1 MSLLLEN
8 YNLGYRIVSLA
19 LDETAKAHLLADNLE
34 LIYVENEKIVL
45 LPDGIILSERMADIS
60 KIQRWN
66 NYDVLDILENGLV
79 SRKYNDK
86 SDDNYFFVTGGCN
99 SNCIMC
105 PSPDV
110 SRKNVSPTNVED
122 LISLAKH
129 IPSDTSH
136 LTITGGEPFLI
147 GEAIFPFIRFLK
159 ERFNRTE
166 FLFLTNGRVFAL
178 DKYLHLF
185 LDSVPTN
192 SIVAIP
198 IHGSCEQIHDAVTR
212 SDGSFKQTKHGI
224 KQLIRH
230 GVHVELRLVA
240 NKLNIKDFENIA
252 DLIIRDFHGID
263 YVSVIAMEMTGN
275 ARINQEKVW
284 VPYKETFSAI
294 AGAIRKMVEGG
305 IDVKLYNFPLCT
317 VKKPF
322 WTLCEKSISPNKVH
336 YAAVCETCKYKPAC
350 GGVFAGT
357 YLLEKEELE
366 AIL

>member
-122 LISLAKH
+122 LISLAKRSLK
-129 IPSDTSH
+129 P
-136 LTITGGEPFLI
+136 I
-147 GEAIFPFIRFLK
+147 GRKSPFIKRQRMPSRK
-159 ERFNRTE
+159 WAYPSCQRSRNCRRSMP
-166 FLFLTNGRVFAL
+166 LFWSRKRA
-178 DKYLHLF
+178 
-185 LDSVPTN
+185 
-192 SIVAIP
+192 
-198 IHGSCEQIHDAVTR
+198 CTR
-212 SDGSFKQTKHGI
+212 STGSLEKKCGS
-224 KQLIRH
+224 IRRH
-230 GVHVELRLVA
+230 
-240 NKLNIKDFENIA
+240 
-252 DLIIRDFHGID
+252 
-263 YVSVIAMEMTGN
+263 ST
-275 ARINQEKVW
+275 
-284 VPYKETFSAI
+284 
-294 AGAIRKMVEGG
+294 IRKCSLIWIES
-305 IDVKLYNFPLCT
+305 VKRML
-317 VKKPF
+317 
-322 WTLCEKSISPNKVH
+322 VH
-336 YAAVCETCKYKPAC
+336 SRK
-350 GGVFAGT
+350 
-357 YLLEKEELE
+357 
-366 AIL
+366 